1 MPVTIYNRQRQIL
14 DFIKQYIQKNG
25 FSPTLAEIGKAMG
38 LSSLATVHEHL
49 QALEKKGV
57 IKKFQGTVRGI
68 DLLEQKIVA
77 ALDGI
82 EIPLVGMIAAGLPI
96 EAIEDPSST
105 VTVAPSL
112 ISEKKRNFALLV
124 KGLSMKDMGILDGD
138 YVICEQQN
146 YADEGDVVVALLE
159 NDLATLKRYYREG
172 KMIKLVPANSEMLPI
187 LVDEDK
193 IKIQGVV
200 KGVIRRY

>member
-57 IKKFQGTVRGI
+57 IKKFQGAVRGI